1 MNQEG
6 QFTKIGKSEERMYGQ
21 RGLLVCG
28 YPEEERDKFCKMIET
43 IGFKDILIIFAC
55 NHDLGEKVGDILG
68 YADKTGFVGDS
79 VMPRAVIMSG
89 LTQNELHHLMESYR
103 GAGFAPQIWATVT
116 PVSENWPLESLLNE
130 LQAEHKAM
138 KNKRKS

>member
-6 QFTKIGKSEERMYGQ
+6 QFTKIGKSEERMYGP

-28 YPEEERDKFCKMIET
+28 YPEEERDNFCKLVET
-43 IGFKDILIIFAC
+43 IGFNDVRIVFTC
-55 NHDLGEKVGDILG
+55 NHDLGEKVGDILV
-68 YADKTGFVGDS
+68 YANRAGLAGDS

-89 LTQNELHHLMESYR
+89 LTQNELHHLMASYR
-103 GAGFAPQIWATVT
+103 GAGFARQLWATLT

-130 LQAEHKAM
+130 LQAEHEAM